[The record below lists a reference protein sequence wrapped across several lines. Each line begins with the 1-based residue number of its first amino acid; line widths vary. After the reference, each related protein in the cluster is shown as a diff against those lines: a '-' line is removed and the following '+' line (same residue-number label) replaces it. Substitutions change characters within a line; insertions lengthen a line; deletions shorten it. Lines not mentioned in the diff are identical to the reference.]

1 MYASLLYCSL
11 PKKITSLPKIL
22 TMFRFARKIV
32 IPIGVILLSGTMSL
46 GAVTD
51 SNSQQD
57 AKDPVLPGADV
68 QEKTGK
74 IIPEDITLL
83 DEKGVRIRFS
93 DLMNSELPVILTPVY
108 YNCPNLCNLTLN
120 GLLRAV
126 NRETSFRLGKHY
138 RIISFSINPEEKY
151 NLAGLKKNNYLAKLE
166 GFTEPEKHWRFM
178 TAEAATIARLTQA
191 IGFEYFKDKK
201 DFVHPAVLVML
212 SPKGKIT
219 RYLYGVDYAET
230 DFRLAILEAAEGKTG
245 SFADKMILSCYSFD
259 PVKRKYSL
267 VAWKVMRIGSGVFGG
282 MLVILLA
289 FLWFREKRKHK
300 V

>member
-1 MYASLLYCSL
+1 MNTSKNTS
-11 PKKITSLPKIL
+11 KISPNKIL
-22 TMFRFARKIV
+22 TFIITFFAAAAL
-32 IPIGVILLSGTMSL
+32 ILLPGQSVY
-46 GAVTD
+46 AVTD
-51 SNSQQD
+51 PNASPQSKD
-57 AKDPVLPGADV
+57 ATLPGADIK
-68 QEKTGK
+68 EKTGK
-74 IIPEDITLL
+74 FIPEDITLL
-83 DEKGVRIRFS
+83 DEKGVRVRFS
-93 DLMNSELPVILTPVY
+93 DLMNSDLPVILTPVY

-120 GLLRAV
+120 GLMRAV
-126 NRETSFRLGKHY
+126 NRESTYRLGKHY

-191 IGFEYFKDKK
+191 VGFEYFKDKK

-289 FLWFREKRKHK
+289 FLWFREKRKQR